1 MVCCSK
7 LQLKV
12 DKPFNYLLKGLLN
25 NDYHKRYNYKH
36 IYIFLRRN
44 YKKRNIVNIIIKTR
58 NYKKSKIK
66 KLGLPITISK
76 KPKKVLYD
84 NVVLLKLK

>member
-7 LQLKV
+7 LQLNI

-25 NDYHKRYNYKH
+25 KNYHKRYNYKH

-44 YKKRNIVNIIIKTR
+44 YKKRKVITINRNKENITSPKL
-58 NYKKSKIK
+58 K
-66 KLGLPITISK
+66 KLGLPITIVK
-76 KPKKVLYD
+76 
-84 NVVLLKLK
+84 NLKSII

>member
-12 DKPFNYLLKGLLN
+12 DRPFNYLLKGLLIKN
-25 NDYHKRYNYKH
+25 YHKRYNYKH

-44 YKKRNIVNIIIKTR
+44 YKKRNVINNIIKT
-58 NYKKSKIK
+58 NTLFSPKLK